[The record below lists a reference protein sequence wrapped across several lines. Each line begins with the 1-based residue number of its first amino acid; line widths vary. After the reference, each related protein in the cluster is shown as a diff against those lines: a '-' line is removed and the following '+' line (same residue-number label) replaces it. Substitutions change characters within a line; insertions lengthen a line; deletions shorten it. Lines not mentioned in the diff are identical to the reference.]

1 MAEIDFEKIGLKVGL
16 EIHQQLDTHKKLFCK
31 CRPVESDEYTEKF
44 SRSLRT
50 AKSELGELDPAAL
63 FEKAKSKKINYYAN
77 SQSSCLVEKD
87 DEPPHEL
94 DHDAKKI
101 SLLISSMLESKIF
114 SEIHVM
120 RKTVIDGSNTSGF
133 QRTMLVSQ
141 GGSLNVNGKNIGV
154 QAVCLEEDAAKL
166 LSNEQNETNYS
177 LDRLGVPL
185 VEIALEPVSTKP
197 SEVKEI
203 ALTLGRNLRVIGR
216 DMETLGWKSE
226 DEYTERAK
234 RGIGSV
240 RQDVNISVSGG
251 GGVVEVK
258 GVQQLDQL
266 EKIIG
271 YEAKRQHGLIQIGEK
286 LKKLSITITEEDVFD
301 ISQVLKECESK
312 IIQKALKSKAKIK
325 AIRLRNFSG
334 IFGFEPYPGIRL
346 GKEIGQLVRFFG
358 IGGVFHSDELPN
370 YGINDSDVDK
380 IRKHLELTNQDGFLI
395 IAGEDPKLDYAID
408 SIIKR
413 IQDATSG
420 VPAETR
426 AATQEGETV
435 FLRPRP
441 GASRMYPETDIPSIS
456 IMPEEVK
463 LARDKA
469 DATPTWDQAIAE
481 IQKKYNLNNQ
491 QAEQIFDSEYAEEFV
506 KICKIKKSEAA
517 LQFAPT
523 TVASILTSS
532 ITNWKREGFD
542 TRRLKRK
549 FTRCPCHMND
559 VVIIEF
565 FKLFA
570 SAQISKEVL
579 GWLLEY
585 VVSGKMPE
593 GMTEEMT
600 RLMITLEATI
610 FPPTLKELEYLMSA
624 KPEVATVEEF
634 MEQHEGGLRR
644 RYDGKKYLRKHLED
658 YDLFHY
664 YKATGKP
671 IDVDKQEELY
681 NILDKV
687 AENNKELVEKGHLQT
702 LMGLSKQAA
711 GTYPARR
718 IADYWKKKF
727 EERKNAGSGI

>member
-1 MAEIDFEKIGLKVGL
+1 M
-16 EIHQQLDTHKKLFCK
+16 
-31 CRPVESDEYTEKF
+31 
-44 SRSLRT
+44 
-50 AKSELGELDPAAL
+50 
-63 FEKAKSKKINYYAN
+63 KKI
-77 SQSSCLVEKD
+77 
-87 DEPPHEL
+87 
-94 DHDAKKI
+94 
-101 SLLISSMLESKIF
+101 F
-114 SEIHVM
+114 
-120 RKTVIDGSNTSGF
+120 
-133 QRTMLVSQ
+133 
-141 GGSLNVNGKNIGV
+141 
-154 QAVCLEEDAAKL
+154 
-166 LSNEQNETNYS
+166 
-177 LDRLGVPL
+177 
-185 VEIALEPVSTKP
+185 
-197 SEVKEI
+197 
-203 ALTLGRNLRVIGR
+203 
-216 DMETLGWKSE
+216 
-226 DEYTERAK
+226 
-234 RGIGSV
+234 
-240 RQDVNISVSGG
+240 
-251 GGVVEVK
+251 
-258 GVQQLDQL
+258 
-266 EKIIG
+266 G
-271 YEAKRQHGLIQIGEK
+271 YEAKRQHGLIQISEK

-301 ISQVLKECESK
+301 ITQVLKECESK
-312 IIQKALKSKAKIK
+312 IIQNALKSKAKIK

-463 LARDKA
+463 LARDTA
-469 DATPTWDQAIAE
+469 DTTPTWDEAISE
-481 IQKKYNLNNQ
+481 IQKKYNLNKE

-506 KICKIKKSEAA
+506 KICEIKKSEVA
-517 LQFAPT
+517 LQFTPT

-542 TRRLKRK
+542 TTRLKRK
-549 FTRCPCHMND
+549 LTCQDHHLHPCE
-559 VVIIEF
+559 VVIEF

-585 VVSGKMPE
+585 IVSGKTPE
-593 GMTEEMT
+593 SMTEEMT
-600 RLMITLEATI
+600 DAMKRVEAIVYPSTLEELKAEMITNPRLQQDFFMIAEDTI
-610 FPPTLKELEYLMSA
+610 TG
-624 KPEVATVEEF
+624 KPIS
-634 MEQHEGGLRR
+634 
-644 RYDGKKYLRKHLED
+644 KHLED
-658 YDLFHY
+658 WKLLHY
-664 YKATGKP
+664 YKATGRP
-671 IDVDKQEELY
+671 IDADKTEKLN

-687 AENNKELVEKGHLQT
+687 AENNKELVEKEHLQT

-711 GTYPARR
+711 GLYPARR

-727 EERKNAGSGI
+727 AERKN